1 MGAVVTVGTEAW
13 LPELIERAKK
23 IKIGNGFEEGVD
35 MGPIISPQ
43 AKAKIEALIA
53 KGGKILL
60 DGRKP
65 SPPEGYPDGNWVA
78 PTVIEVEP
86 GQEAYDTEIFGPVL
100 CVVKRDT
107 LEDAIKLV
115 NSNRCMLFLLSSNEI
130 IEINVA

>member
-43 AKAKIEALIA
+43 AKAKIEALVA

-86 GQEAYDTEIFGPVL
+86 GHEAYDTEIFGPVL

-115 NSNRCMLFLLSSNEI
+115 NSNHCMLFLLLSNEI
-130 IEINVA
+130 IEINVE

>member
-43 AKAKIEALIA
+43 AKAKIEALVA

-115 NSNRCMLFLLSSNEI
+115 NSNRCMLFLLLSNEI

>member
-1 MGAVVTVGTEAW
+1 MCAVVTVGTEAW

-23 IKIGNGFEEGVD
+23 IKIGNGFEEGID

-115 NSNRCMLFLLSSNEI
+115 NSNRCMLFLLLSNEI